1 MLETEYQAA
10 RLLSAVA
17 NSLRFR
23 IVLELGRKPCTP
35 TELAKKLKRSLPRVS
50 YHLAL
55 LRRGDAVRFKAHG
68 PRHQVI
74 YWLKHPKV
82 LQLCKDALECV
93 HGIRQVER

>member
-10 RLLSAVA
+10 RLLSAMA

-23 IVLELGRKPCTP
+23 IVLELGSKPCTP
-35 TELAKKLKRSLPRVS
+35 SELAKKLKRTLPRVS

-68 PRHQVI
+68 PKHQVI
-74 YWLKHPKV
+74 YCLKHPKV
-82 LQLCKDALECV
+82 LQLCEDALQCV
-93 HGIRQVER
+93 EGIRRVQE